1 MRSCSPN
8 TDIFLK
14 TENSLLTTNVGNDN
28 YVTPNSSA
36 QAYSTILE
44 EAVDAFTNVYPNVY
58 VLDTQQSLYGTTS
71 PATSAYMSDQV
82 HPSTAG
88 YTAEAQED
96 IQVLTQLMNYGFQS
110 VGTVDPNNPNP
121 VPLAPYLVA
130 DAQANNYTQPWSFY
144 SQACADPDYYTL
156 KWPRFVEQNLRVTK
170 WILGRG

>member
-1 MRSCSPN
+1 MRSCSPPIP
-8 TDIFLK
+8 TPLLK
-14 TENSLLTTNVGNDN
+14 PNKNALLTTNVGNDN

-36 QAYSTILE
+36 QAHSTILE

-96 IQVLTQLMNYGFQS
+96 IQVLTRN
-110 VGTVDPNNPNP
+110 
-121 VPLAPYLVA
+121 A
-130 DAQANNYTQPWSFY
+130 
-144 SQACADPDYYTL
+144 
-156 KWPRFVEQNLRVTK
+156 
-170 WILGRG
+170 